1 MNKITKLFKR
11 YKNARQ
17 LGLSYYSTSSFHLP
31 EKLDFH
37 GKAVDLVYPDEKG
50 VFIDFL
56 SIFLDDDY
64 QLFKFHRNQISTI
77 IDIGANVGFFSLA
90 SRFYFPNSEIHAFE
104 PNLNLKEYLS
114 HNFSNLNIKLH
125 SKAVGE
131 KSGTVQLNIIGESN
145 QTRVNESSPGSTEMI
160 TLESILSDIDGEI
173 DLLKLDCE
181 GSEWGI
187 LKDTESLKQVNNIT
201 LEYHLWANQKTHE
214 DAKNLLTNHG
224 FKIIKHLP
232 CSDFGMICGKKK

>member
-17 LGLSYYSTSSFHLP
+17 FGLSYYSTSSFHLP
-31 EKLDFH
+31 KKLDFH
-37 GKAVDLVYPDEKG
+37 GKAVDLVYPNEKG
-50 VFIDFL
+50 IFIDFL

-64 QLFKFHRNQISTI
+64 QLLKFHSNQISTI

-104 PNLNLKEYLS
+104 PNLNLNQYLNQ
-114 HNFSNLNIKLH
+114 NFSNLNIKLH
-125 SKAVGE
+125 AKAVGE
-131 KSGTVQLNIIGESN
+131 RSGTVQLNIIGESN
-145 QTRVNESSPGSTEMI
+145 QTRVNESSPGTTEI
-160 TLESILSDIDGEI
+160 ISLESILSKIDTI
-173 DLLKLDCE
+173 DLLKMDCE

-187 LKDTESLKQVNNIT
+187 LRDTESLKKVNNIT

-214 DAKNLLTNHG
+214 DAKNLLAIQG

-232 CSDFGMICGKKK
+232 CSDFGIICGSRK